1 MNEKFCSPSR
11 PANVRINYF
20 CFYFEINEN
29 FSALHAQQMYESMKT
44 QLEQVLERNNDLE
57 MKVDELTKIYTDLQ
71 RMEQELREELASN
84 FFISKY

>member
-1 MNEKFCSPSR
+1 MK
-11 PANVRINYF
+11 
-20 CFYFEINEN
+20 N
-29 FSALHAQQMYESMKT
+29 FAALHAQQMYESMKT